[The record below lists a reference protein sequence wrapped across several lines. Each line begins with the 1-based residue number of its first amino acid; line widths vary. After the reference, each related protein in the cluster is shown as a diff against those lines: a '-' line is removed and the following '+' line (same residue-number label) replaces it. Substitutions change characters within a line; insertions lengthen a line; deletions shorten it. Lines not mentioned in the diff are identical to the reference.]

1 MCDFCARDKTSQKI
15 SSTAAH
21 RPNPS
26 CRSVVPIRR
35 AQFTSMSKCAWLP
48 SHASASLPSKWWP
61 SSTCVLSLASS
72 SSTSSATDVL
82 TECAIPSIWD
92 GHRKHNRPINVWR
105 QNKFYR
111 DYFTTTAHCAKSIK
125 RALNLASL
133 LVLKNDFFVKSK
145 SSPDPSSS
153 ATELKTVSVRLSLT
167 TQCSWNLRN
176 FC

>member
-1 MCDFCARDKTSQKI
+1 MCDFRARDKTSQKT

-92 GHRKHNRPINVWR
+92 GHRKHNKPVNVWR

-111 DYFTTTAHCAKSIK
+111 DYFTTTAHCVKSIK
-125 RALNLASL
+125 RALNSALL
-133 LVLKNDFFVKSK
+133 LVLKIVIARSILVSNWTEDSL
-145 SSPDPSSS
+145 S
-153 ATELKTVSVRLSLT
+153 ATQSDHTMFMECTKLLLT
-167 TQCSWNLRN
+167 
-176 FC
+176 